1 MSSEV
6 RTTSTT
12 GGQKGSKE
20 ERYDLIPVEPLRLLA
35 TLYGRGAEKYA
46 DNNWML
52 GYEWKLSY
60 AAAQRHLNQFWGG
73 EDLDEEMQLPHVI
86 SAAFHCLA
94 LAQFMI
100 DHPEFDSR
108 AKRPATD

>member
-1 MSSEV
+1 MSEV
-6 RTTSTT
+6 RKTSST

-108 AKRPATD
+108 VKKPNA